1 MFVCV
6 NIFTSFAQYFRS
18 RAFASGLVAAVNYL
32 LAFAATKTYYDLETF
47 LSLPGVILFYGI
59 IGIIGFIAMYYTLP
73 ETEQRSLEDIERH
86 FSDNNRSIMDIHIKI
101 HSTQNLHNP

>member
-1 MFVCV
+1 M
-6 NIFTSFAQYFRS
+6 
-18 RAFASGLVAAVNYL
+18 AAVNYL

-59 IGIIGFIAMYYTLP
+59 IGIIGFVAMYYTLP

-86 FSDNNRSIMDIHIKI
+86 FSDNSRSITDIHIKI
-101 HSTQNLHNP
+101 HSTQNLHDA